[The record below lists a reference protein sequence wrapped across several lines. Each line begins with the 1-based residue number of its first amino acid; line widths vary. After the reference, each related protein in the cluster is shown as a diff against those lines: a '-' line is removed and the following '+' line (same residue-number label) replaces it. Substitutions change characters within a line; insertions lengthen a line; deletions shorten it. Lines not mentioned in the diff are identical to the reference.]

1 MTDSLRL
8 GRLDVQIAGSHIKF
22 AGRMDETS
30 HLEELIPRLPPG
42 DLVFDC
48 EAIKFVNSFGM
59 REWVRF
65 ARALHGRGT
74 LTLQRVAD
82 TLMTQMNLIPE
93 LAHRLRITSFHAQY
107 LCPACGGEAVPL
119 IDAVAHAEA
128 LAVMRAPEVQCAE
141 CGAAMELGDF
151 PERYLGLF
159 CPP

>member
-8 GRLDVQIAGSHIKF
+8 GRLDIQLAGSHITL

-30 HLEELIPRLPPG
+30 RLEELLPRLPPG
-42 DLVFDC
+42 DLVFEC
-48 EAIKFVNSFGM
+48 EAIVFVNSFGM

-65 ARALHGRGT
+65 VRALHGRGT
-74 LTLQRVAD
+74 VTLQRVAD

-93 LAHRLRITSFHAQY
+93 FAHRLRITSFHAQY
-107 LCPACGGEAVPL
+107 LCPVCGAEAVPL
-119 IDAVAHAEA
+119 VDAVAHAEE
-128 LAVMRAPEVQCAE
+128 LAAMRAPAMPCPE

>member
-1 MTDSLRL
+1 MTASLRL
-8 GRLDVQIAGSHIKF
+8 GRLDIAIAGSRVTLS
-22 AGRMDETS
+22 GRMDETS
-30 HLEELIPRLPPG
+30 RLEELVPHLPPG

-48 EAIKFVNSFGM
+48 EAITFVNSFGM

-65 ARALHGRGT
+65 VRVISGRVSMT
-74 LTLQRVAD
+74 LERVAD

-107 LCPACGGEAVPL
+107 VCPACGADAMPL
-119 IDAVAHAEA
+119 IDAIAHAAE
-128 LAVMRAPEVQCAE
+128 LVQLRAPPVPCPE
-141 CGAAMELGDF
+141 CGATMELGDF